1 MCKQWMVRY
10 MNLHDS
16 YLTRVNGA
24 CRMPAL
30 VSVLKPVVIGPG
42 VSALSMESMESKGP
56 EDFGIIAWHEDGRWN
71 VSELTHAR
79 DLGSIMDQL
88 NSQATNGGAIAL
100 IAIEEDYFVV
110 ARALG
115 SQMQMMI
122 SDVTYALESDLAADL
137 LEMLDLPFPEEDDDS
152 QPGGDIDLLSDL
164 GMSAME
170 LEALCDDPELFPDEQ
185 LDAVASK
192 LGFGNQFA
200 ELYESH

>member
-1 MCKQWMVRY
+1 

-16 YLTRVNGA
+16 YLTRANGA

-30 VSVLKPVVIGPG
+30 VSVLKPALMGPG
-42 VSALSMESMESKGP
+42 VSALSMESKGP

-88 NSQATNGGAIAL
+88 NLQATNGGAIAL
-100 IAIEEDYFVV
+100 IAIEEDFFLVV
-110 ARALG
+110 RALG
-115 SQMQMMI
+115 SHMQMMI
-122 SDVTYALESDLAADL
+122 SDVTYALESDLASDL
-137 LEMLDLPFPEEDDDS
+137 IEALDLPFPEEDDDS

-185 LDAVASK
+185 LDAIASK

-200 ELYESH
+200 ELYEGQ

>member
-1 MCKQWMVRY
+1 
-10 MNLHDS
+10 
-16 YLTRVNGA
+16 
-24 CRMPAL
+24 MPAL

-42 VSALSMESMESKGP
+42 VSALSMESKGP

-115 SQMQMMI
+115 SKMQ
-122 SDVTYALESDLAADL
+122 LNRE
-137 LEMLDLPFPEEDDDS
+137 
-152 QPGGDIDLLSDL
+152 LSR
-164 GMSAME
+164 
-170 LEALCDDPELFPDEQ
+170 
-185 LDAVASK
+185 
-192 LGFGNQFA
+192 
-200 ELYESH
+200 

>member
-1 MCKQWMVRY
+1 MCKQRMVRY

-16 YLTRVNGA
+16 YLTRANRA
-24 CRMPAL
+24 CRLPAL
-30 VSVLKPVVIGPG
+30 VSVLKPALMGPG
-42 VSALSMESMESKGP
+42 VSAVA

-71 VSELTHAR
+71 VSELTHVR

-100 IAIEEDYFVV
+100 IAIEEDFFVV

-152 QPGGDIDLLSDL
+152 QPGGDVDLLSDL
-164 GMSAME
+164 GMSSME

-185 LDAVASK
+185 LDAIASK

>member
-1 MCKQWMVRY
+1 M
-10 MNLHDS
+10 
-16 YLTRVNGA
+16 A
-24 CRMPAL
+24 
-30 VSVLKPVVIGPG
+30 
-42 VSALSMESMESKGP
+42 
-56 EDFGIIAWHEDGRWN
+56 EDFGIIAWHEEGRWN
-71 VSELTHAR
+71 VAELTHAR
-79 DLGSIMDQL
+79 DLGSRLDQH
-88 NSQATNGGAIAL
+88 NSQATHGGALAL
-100 IAIEEDYFVV
+100 VAIEEEFFIV

-137 LEMLDLPFPEEDDDS
+137 IEMLDLPFPEEDDDS
-152 QPGGDIDLLSDL
+152 QPGGDIDLLADL

-200 ELYESH
+200 ELYESQ

>member
-1 MCKQWMVRY
+1 

-16 YLTRVNGA
+16 YLTRANGA

-30 VSVLKPVVIGPG
+30 VSVLKPALIGLG
-42 VSALSMESMESKGP
+42 VSAMSNGSSEN

-71 VSELTHAR
+71 VSELTHVR

>member
-1 MCKQWMVRY
+1 

-16 YLTRVNGA
+16 YLTRACGA

-30 VSVLKPVVIGPG
+30 VSVLKPALLGPG
-42 VSALSMESMESKGP
+42 VSALSTETNGA

-71 VSELTHAR
+71 VSELTHTR
-79 DLGSIMDQL
+79 DIGSIMDQL

-100 IAIEEDYFVV
+100 IAIEEDFFVV

-152 QPGGDIDLLSDL
+152 QPGGDIDLLADL

-185 LDAVASK
+185 LDAIASR

-200 ELYESH
+200 ELYESQ

>member
-1 MCKQWMVRY
+1 
-10 MNLHDS
+10 
-16 YLTRVNGA
+16 
-24 CRMPAL
+24 
-30 VSVLKPVVIGPG
+30 VSVLKPALIGPG
-42 VSALSMESMESKGP
+42 VSALSNETSKA

-71 VSELTHAR
+71 VSELTHVR

-137 LEMLDLPFPEEDDDS
+137 LEMLDLPFPEEEDDS

-185 LDAVASK
+185 LDAIASK

-200 ELYESH
+200 ELYESQ

>member
-1 MCKQWMVRY
+1 MA
-10 MNLHDS
+10 
-16 YLTRVNGA
+16 G
-24 CRMPAL
+24 
-30 VSVLKPVVIGPG
+30 
-42 VSALSMESMESKGP
+42 
-56 EDFGIIAWHEDGRWN
+56 DFGIIAWHEDSRWN
-71 VSELTHAR
+71 VAELTHVT

-100 IAIEEDYFVV
+100 IAIEEDFFIV

-137 LEMLDLPFPEEDDDS
+137 IEMLDLPFPEDEDVS
-152 QPGGDIDLLSDL
+152 QPGGDVDLLSDL

-185 LDAVASK
+185 LDAIASK

-200 ELYESH
+200 EIYEGQ

>member
-10 MNLHDS
+10 MNLHDA
-16 YLTRVNGA
+16 YLTRASGA
-24 CRMPAL
+24 CRTPAL
-30 VSVLKPVVIGPG
+30 VSVLKPALIGPG
-42 VSALSMESMESKGP
+42 VSAMTSKA

-71 VSELTHAR
+71 VSELTHTR

-137 LEMLDLPFPEEDDDS
+137 LEMLDLPFPEEEDDS

-170 LEALCDDPELFPDEQ
+170 LEALCDDSELFPDEQ
-185 LDAVASK
+185 LDAIASK

-200 ELYESH
+200 ELYESQ

>member
-1 MCKQWMVRY
+1 MKSCKTGIK
-10 MNLHDS
+10 DE
-16 YLTRVNGA
+16 
-24 CRMPAL
+24 
-30 VSVLKPVVIGPG
+30 PG
-42 VSALSMESMESKGP
+42 VSAMAG
-56 EDFGIIAWHEDGRWN
+56 DFGIIAWHEDGRWN
-71 VSELTHAR
+71 VAELTHVT

-100 IAIEEDYFVV
+100 IAIEEDFFIV

-122 SDVTYALESDLAADL
+122 SDVTYALESDLAGDL
-137 LEMLDLPFPEEDDDS
+137 IEMLDLPFPEEEDDS

-185 LDAVASK
+185 LDAIASK

-200 ELYESH
+200 EIFEGQ

>member
-1 MCKQWMVRY
+1 M
-10 MNLHDS
+10 
-16 YLTRVNGA
+16 
-24 CRMPAL
+24 
-30 VSVLKPVVIGPG
+30 VIGSRK
-42 VSALSMESMESKGP
+42 VRQIDFRNLILKLS
-56 EDFGIIAWHEDGRWN
+56 H
-71 VSELTHAR
+71 LTVHQGKV
-79 DLGSIMDQL
+79 LGHH
-88 NSQATNGGAIAL
+88 
-100 IAIEEDYFVV
+100 
-110 ARALG
+110 RALG

-185 LDAVASK
+185 LDAIASR

-200 ELYESH
+200 ELFESQ

>member
-16 YLTRVNGA
+16 YLTRANGA
-24 CRMPAL
+24 CHMPAL
-30 VSVLKPVVIGPG
+30 VSVLKPALMGPG
-42 VSALSMESMESKGP
+42 VSALSMESKGT

-71 VSELTHAR
+71 VSELTHSR

-185 LDAVASK
+185 LDAIASK